1 MNDPQPCYFV
11 YRMWDEDNALLY
23 IGCTK
28 DLPKRIVSH
37 RGTKPWGKQ
46 IVRIFAEGPYFKDEA
61 LQRET
66 TAIESESPLHAM
78 SNQQVGRFAAAR
90 AIAARKAAHAAG
102 ERCASRC
109 RQCEPPRRKRPTKAT
124 SRPKGSPTK
133 RLIDARLDGRLE
145 GLVIGLRTGG
155 MGWRR
160 VAEQVTAESGVD
172 VSYETLRAWFPE
184 YREAGVADT
193 A

>member
-1 MNDPQPCYFV
+1 MTPTDEHFV

-28 DLPKRIVSH
+28 NLPRRIANH
-37 RGTKPWGKQ
+37 RSSKSWGKQ
-46 IVRIFAEGPYFKDEA
+46 VVRILAEGPYTKDEA
-61 LQRET
+61 LLLET
-66 TAIESESPLHAM
+66 TAIESENPLHAM

-109 RQCEPPRRKRPTKAT
+109 RQCEPPRRKRSTKS
-124 SRPKGSPTK
+124 SRPKVSATK
-133 RLIDARLDGRLE
+133 RLIDARLDGQLE
-145 GLVIGLRTGG
+145 GLVAGLRTGG

-160 VAEQVTAESGVD
+160 VAEQVTAQSGVD
-172 VSYETLRAWFPE
+172 VSYETLRNWFPAE
-184 YREAGVADT
+184 PSTPDAAVPA
-193 A
+193 